1 MTRVPEALAIGRSW
15 RWPLFVFTLVAV
27 WTAYTAYV
35 SLALA
40 SFITVPLAAVLF
52 APWGLVFLV
61 QAWRRLGEL
70 VDRRAVVTIDDRG
83 IGDRRRSDRVVPW
96 SDISQVRIARAR
108 GGTCLMVRFRD
119 EAAAQAH
126 VAALDLPDGL
136 ARRIVKTGAEWPVM
150 LTSLNYRHST
160 VLRAARA
167 FIVRERTLERAA
179 TPDTAATA

>member
-1 MTRVPEALAIGRSW
+1 MTREPQALAIGRSW
-15 RWPLFVFTLVAV
+15 RWPLFVFALVTV
-27 WTAYTAYV
+27 VTAYVAYV
-35 SLALA
+35 SLAL
-40 SFITVPLAAVLF
+40 SSYLTVPLTAVLF
-52 APWGLVFLV
+52 APWGLFFLV

-70 VDRRAVVTIDDRG
+70 FDRRAVVTIDDHG

-96 SDISQVRIARAR
+96 ADISQVRIARAR

-119 EAAAQAH
+119 AEAAQAH

-136 ARRIVKTGAEWPVM
+136 TRRIVKAGAEWPVM
-150 LTSLNYRHST
+150 LTSLNFRHSA

-179 TPDTAATA
+179 MPDTAATA